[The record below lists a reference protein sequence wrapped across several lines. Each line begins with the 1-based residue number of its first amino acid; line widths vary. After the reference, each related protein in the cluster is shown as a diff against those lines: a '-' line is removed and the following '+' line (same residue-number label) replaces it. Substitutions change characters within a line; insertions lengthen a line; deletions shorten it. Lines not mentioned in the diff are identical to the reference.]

1 MPIKVLNNYFIGRVM
16 YITRQVYGLHGLLI
30 KKQTRKVFQKTFKM
44 SSSSPIQGCFIE
56 KVEVVSRLREGTNTA
71 VKYE

>member
-1 MPIKVLNNYFIGRVM
+1 MTSRTSVLSFM
-16 YITRQVYGLHGLLI
+16 QQAPSLL
-30 KKQTRKVFQKTFKM
+30 
-44 SSSSPIQGCFIE
+44 QGCFIE